1 MRVAI
6 VGGSGLLG
14 RTLYRRL
21 KTEGKHSVRVLDVQR
36 HDDIEAKDYTS
47 FDVTTDDGLAGLLDG
62 YDAVF
67 YKTGLMGP
75 ADSFESPLRFH
86 ALNLEGALRILGEAR
101 RAGVGQLVYDST
113 ECVFGREN
121 RAPFGEDD
129 RPLPDSVYGATKA
142 AAEHYLRHA
151 AANGDLAVTILRY
164 PRVIA
169 ADNATIFTALRERIL
184 AGDEV
189 RLTARGAKRFDLVH
203 IDDVTD
209 WNAALVGRRETQI
222 LHVAGGFT
230 VTAVEV
236 LRGLS
241 GILTG
246 DPDYDRVAVT
256 DECTWNDRLNPDPM
270 QLDNRASLERTGFAI
285 RHDRLESFLQL
296 FRR

>member
-1 MRVAI
+1 M
-6 VGGSGLLG
+6 
-14 RTLYRRL
+14 
-21 KTEGKHSVRVLDVQR
+21 
-36 HDDIEAKDYTS
+36 
-47 FDVTTDDGLAGLLDG
+47 
-62 YDAVF
+62 
-67 YKTGLMGP
+67 
-75 ADSFESPLRFH
+75 
-86 ALNLEGALRILGEAR
+86 NLEGVLRVLGEVR

-121 RAPFGEDD
+121 TAPFAEDE

-151 AANGDLAVTILRY
+151 AARGDLAVTILRY

-184 AGDEV
+184 TGEEI
-189 RLTARGAKRFDLVH
+189 RLTARGAKRFDIVH

-209 WNAALVGRRETQI
+209 WNAGLVGRGETQI

-230 VTAVEV
+230 VSAVEI

-241 GILTG
+241 EILTG
-246 DPDYDRVAVT
+246 NADYDRVTVT

-270 QLDNRASLERTGFAI
+270 QLDNRVSLEVSGFSI
-285 RHDRLESFLQL
+285 RHDRLEPFLSL